1 MVLELFFFQYEHL
14 EVLFIV
20 NCISFEARGPC
31 REKFNVLFYT
41 RTCNYIF
48 CKMYINS
55 CHLHKS
61 SHWLSPT
68 PMRNNPR
75 EMQMTISDIF
85 SVTAHR
91 SVYMNLNNCKQH
103 VVLPRSA
110 CCYSE
115 ILFPRTCKNQPQTL
129 IVYEYSYENRHFF
142 YYQIIDSTYTSS
154 IFIKN
159 CKFFY
164 KLLNLLNEV

>member
-1 MVLELFFFQYEHL
+1 MNWISLSREVHWGKSLIFYSIHVHVIIYFVKCILIAVICIKALTDCHRHRCATILVKCRWQYLIFFL
-14 EVLFIV
+14 L
-20 NCISFEARGPC
+20 
-31 REKFNVLFYT
+31 
-41 RTCNYIF
+41 
-48 CKMYINS
+48 
-55 CHLHKS
+55 
-61 SHWLSPT
+61 
-68 PMRNNPR
+68 
-75 EMQMTISDIF
+75 
-85 SVTAHR
+85 TAQR
-91 SVYMNLNNCKQH
+91 PVYMNLNNCKQH

-142 YYQIIDSTYTSS
+142 YYQIIDITYTSS

-164 KLLNLLNEV
+164 KLLNLPNEV